1 MSVRC
6 ACPAQPLH
14 TKSLS
19 CHEDAAQKIEE
30 GITGNAEVSQPR
42 TEMTQPCSS
51 VGSMMGAMWGIPA
64 FELCEVNSATLYIDG
79 DLHCCVGGLQIHP
92 GGSEMPL

>member
-1 MSVRC
+1 MSLRC

-14 TKSLS
+14 TKSLA

-79 DLHCCVGGLQIHP
+79 DLHCSVGGLQTHP
-92 GGSEMPL
+92 GDSEIPL